1 MLLSTVRRTALAVVV
16 AALLLGACGGGESR
30 VAPSGEVPSASSP
43 TTSTTS
49 GPAAPPST
57 SELAAL
63 VAPAGSTATLPEAT
77 TGPVP
82 VGLRYEAIGA
92 DAPVLSVGVAPN
104 GDMEIPGAAEV
115 GWYRYGPTPGREGSS
130 VLAAHV
136 AYGGQ
141 DGVFRR
147 LAGATPG
154 DRFDVTY
161 DDGSVRTFEVVAIRQ
176 YDKDELPTAEL
187 FTVTGEPQVVL
198 ITCGGSFNRE
208 LRSYDDNVV
217 AYAVLV

>member
-1 MLLSTVRRTALAVVV
+1 MQ
-16 AALLLGACGGGESR
+16 
-30 VAPSGEVPSASSP
+30 
-43 TTSTTS
+43 
-49 GPAAPPST
+49 
-57 SELAAL
+57 
-63 VAPAGSTATLPEAT
+63 PAGSTATLPEAAD
-77 TGPVP
+77 GPVP
-82 VGLRYEAIGA
+82 VGLRYDAIGA

-104 GDMEIPGAAEV
+104 GDMEIPGAREV
-115 GWYRYGPTPGREGSS
+115 GWYRYGPTPGGEGSS

-147 LAGATPG
+147 LTGAAPG
-154 DRFDVTY
+154 DRFDVAY

-187 FTVTGEPQVVL
+187 FAVSGEPQVVL

-208 LRSYDDNVV
+208 LRSYDDNIV
-217 AYAVLV
+217 AYAVPV